1 MTTTLTPSDTELT
14 AADRCDRCSAQAL
27 VRAIMPGGGDLMFC
41 GHHAKQY
48 DASLRKVGVR
58 IIDASTD
65 AQATDRAH

>member
-1 MTTTLTPSDTELT
+1 
-14 AADRCDRCSAQAL
+14 
-27 VRAIMPGGGDLMFC
+27 MPGGGDLMFC